1 MSGTFHETVYQI
13 VRQVP
18 KGKVATYGDIASLA
32 GDPCL
37 ARAVGNAL
45 HVNPY
50 EGDVP
55 CHRIVNSKGMLARH
69 FGFGG
74 LEGQRRRLLE
84 EGVEVADG
92 RVDLKAYRWNSKE
105 CHVVENQQV

>member
-1 MSGTFHETVYQI
+1 M
-13 VRQVP
+13 
-18 KGKVATYGDIASLA
+18 ATYADIATLIGKA
-32 GDPCL
+32 CL

-55 CHRIVNSKGMLARH
+55 CHRVVSSKGMLAVH

-74 LEGQRRRLLE
+74 LEGQRKRLLA
-84 EGVEVADG
+84 EGVEVTDG
-92 RVDLKAYRWNSKE
+92 RVDLDKYRWKLE
-105 CHVVENQQV
+105 DMEL